1 MNEITVF
8 PSEYQICKT
17 TDRIILGKKRFRYV
31 RFQVELAMKPQKIV
45 LSLLFIILGVTAVV
59 FVVKSIPSKEEYRAR
74 EIIQNYMDTKGLKI
88 KPGADEYKT
97 FMRRIMWGEIPELT
111 RLGSDFIKSS
121 DELDYVFAYAWK
133 YSGYRDLYGDYHD
146 NIDLQEAIP
155 PTPTNSSK

>member
-1 MNEITVF
+1 
-8 PSEYQICKT
+8 
-17 TDRIILGKKRFRYV
+17 
-31 RFQVELAMKPQKIV
+31 MKPQKIV

-59 FVVKSIPSKEEYRAR
+59 FVVKSIPSKEENRAR

-88 KPGADEYKT
+88 KPGTDEYKT
-97 FMRRIMWGEIPELT
+97 FMRRIMWGELPELT
-111 RLGSDFIKSS
+111 GPGSDFIKSS